1 MIIER
6 TAKLKYGDELREV
19 NLMFKE
25 VSKDRAEKI
34 IVENHYSHKWQ
45 GYFGAFNMGV
55 FLKEEPNNCLG
66 VASFGSMMNANSYKG
81 ISDDIEKN
89 QIVELNRLWVDDVLG
104 GNVETILLKYSF
116 RVLKERG
123 YKLVQ
128 SFADGRLGAGT
139 IYKAANF
146 RYYGYTKTK
155 FFERISNG
163 ETIHHVSF
171 ENTMSPYA
179 ITRLNSELINGE
191 FKTFEVKT
199 YRYIYILDK
208 KVNIKFKEEP
218 YPPYDKGMEYLDILD
233 EIKPLIIARCYI
245 LSHVL
250 KLPYEKQ
257 FIDYLQKN
265 VKDYIE
271 VLYEVITT
279 NKTLD
284 EIFKKESWFVMER
297 YMSAVDK
304 LKSGEVPILNNEPTF
319 VQYDIFDFMGEEK

>member
-6 TAKLKYGDELREV
+6 TAKLNYGDELREV

-25 VSKDRAEKI
+25 VSKDIAKKI
-34 IVENHYSHKWQ
+34 IIENHYSRKWQ
-45 GYFGAFNMGV
+45 GYFGLFNMGV

-66 VASFGSMMNANSYKG
+66 VASFGSMMNANSYKS
-81 ISDDIEKN
+81 ISDDIEKD
-89 QIVELNRLWVDDVLG
+89 QIIELNRLWVDDVLG

-146 RYYGYTKTK
+146 RYYGYTKTL

-163 ETIHHVSF
+163 ETIHHVLF
-171 ENTMSPYA
+171 EDTRVPNT

-191 FKTFEVKT
+191 FKPFEVKT

-208 KVNIKFKEEP
+208 RTKVKLQEQP
-218 YPPYDKGMEYLDILD
+218 YPPYDKGIEYVDLKG
-233 EIKPLIIARCYI
+233 EIKPTIIARTYI
-245 LSHVL
+245 LSHIL
-250 KLPYEKQ
+250 SLPYEKQ

-271 VLYEVITT
+271 VLYKVITT

-284 EIFKKESWFVMER
+284 KIVKEKGVIVMER
-297 YMSAVDK
+297 YMNAVDK
-304 LKSGEVPILNNEPTF
+304 LKSREVPIVNYEPPF
-319 VQYDIFDFMGEEK
+319 KQYNIFDFIKGE